1 MSTVVRLPAVSSL
14 DRDVAIL
21 RAVAHPV
28 RLEMMRQI
36 AERPET
42 CACDFTKVF
51 AISQPTVSQ
60 HLKVLR
66 DAELV
71 STRRRGNQICYSVNP
86 AAISHLDQVVQTIAV
101 DVALVEQTGS

>member
-1 MSTVVRLPAVSSL
+1 VSFA
-14 DRDVAIL
+14 DADVAVL
-21 RAVAHPV
+21 RALAHPV

-51 AISQPTVSQ
+51 AVSQPTVSQ

-66 DAELV
+66 DADLV
-71 STRRRGNQICYSVNP
+71 HTQRRGNQICYSINP
-86 AAISHLDQVVQTIAV
+86 SAIRQLHDIV
-101 DVALVEQTGS
+101 DNLSADMTLAQHPGS

>member
-1 MSTVVRLPAVSSL
+1 MSIVVRLHPVSPV
-14 DRDVAIL
+14 DRDVAAL
-21 RAVAHPV
+21 RALAHPV

-36 AERPET
+36 AQRPET

-71 STRRRGNQICYSVNP
+71 RTQRRGNQICYSINP
-86 AAISHLDQVVQTIAV
+86 VAISHLDHVVHTIAV
-101 DVALVEQTGS
+101 DVALIEQTGS